1 VRHSA
6 ASWRAD
12 LRSVSDRRVD
22 SSLDF
27 GLARTSSV
35 RSRLPPD
42 RGRMPEYF
50 LFAVRGHT
58 VVTDARR
65 AEAVSAVGEYTAL
78 LAGCAHVRGDRP
90 GSGGVYYDTDLFR
103 FVIGSSPWR

>member
-1 VRHSA
+1 VATKNVSHTP

-50 LFAVRGHT
+50 LLAVRGHT
-58 VVTDARR
+58 VVTGARR
-65 AEAVSAVGEYTAL
+65 AEALSAVGEYNAL
-78 LAGCAHVRGDRP
+78 LAGCAHVT
-90 GSGGVYYDTDLFR
+90 VE
-103 FVIGSSPWR
+103 IGRAPAESITIRTCSVSW